1 MLTIAIDGA
10 SRRNGKP
17 DCVAAGGVFICSPD
31 HSVENNRATTIR
43 AAERA
48 STNQRGEML
57 ALIEALKYLTQCPED
72 ACIITDSEYLFN
84 AMTKEWH
91 SRWAANGWRT
101 ADGSPVKNRDLWEHV
116 NSLVDTILGDV
127 YFYHIKG
134 HLIPFGKATASNLLA
149 HDPTGY
155 NLYLEALEKF
165 DTLAPTKET
174 VFAYAQECSV
184 KNNGFALAPE
194 TFRNFVA
201 LNVVADAVATERV
214 EEADREI

>member
-1 MLTIAIDGA
+1 MLTISIDGA

-17 DCVAAGGVFICSPD
+17 DCVAAGGVFICSPN
-31 HSVENNRATTIR
+31 HSVENSRAVTIR
-43 AAERA
+43 AAEHE

-57 ALIEALKYLTQCPED
+57 ALIEALKYLTQCPEE

-84 AMTKEWH
+84 AMTKNWYL
-91 SRWAANGWRT
+91 RWAANGWRT
-101 ADGSPVKNRDLWEHV
+101 ADGSPVKNKDLWEQV
-116 NSLVDTILGDV
+116 NSLVGAIMCDMH
-127 YFYHIKG
+127 FYHIKG

-155 NLYLEALEKF
+155 TLYQEALEKF

-174 VFAYAQECSV
+174 VFTYAQECSV
-184 KNNGFALAPE
+184 KNNGFALVPE
-194 TFRNFVA
+194 AFRNFVA
-201 LNVVADAVATERV
+201 LNVVADAVATECV